1 MSWNSLIM
9 EKTRYTLNDLPQFS
23 KWPARLLG
31 LEPWERKKKNAQE
44 LIREYEHEKWGPLL
58 KRIEEAGRDVR
69 VREVDEWV
77 FEEVAESLCFLGD
90 RLHLL
95 SELAAHDWYLNLV
108 EQTLRRFL
116 PATALVELG
125 AGYGSVALSLK
136 QREAFLNLPLIAG
149 EYTPSGVALI
159 QKLAAAQGCDVV
171 AGHCDFT
178 QDNVTDLE
186 IPAAALI
193 FTSFATPCVPQI
205 PMSFVHSLASRRP
218 KVVIH
223 FEPCYEHCDRRTL
236 LGLMQQRYLEVNDY
250 NTNLSTLLHEAENQG
265 LVRIL
270 EEKPA
275 IGGSNPLLV
284 ASLIAWA
291 PSV

>member
-1 MSWNSLIM
+1 M
-9 EKTRYTLNDLPQFS
+9 EKNLYTLNNLPQFS

-58 KRIEEAGRDVR
+58 KRIEKAGRDVK
-69 VREVDEWV
+69 VQEVDRWV
-77 FEEVAESLCFLGD
+77 FEGVGESLCVLGD
-90 RLHLL
+90 GLHLL
-95 SELAAHDWYLNLV
+95 SALAAHVRYLDLV
-108 EQTLRRFL
+108 EQALKRFL

-136 QREAFLNLPLIAG
+136 QREAFRNLPLIAG

-178 QDNVTDLE
+178 QANVTDLE
-186 IPAAALI
+186 IPAGALI
-193 FTSFATPCVPQI
+193 FTSFATPCVPHI
-205 PMSFVHSLASRRP
+205 PMSFVHALASRRP
-218 KVVIH
+218 TRVVH
-223 FEPCYEHCDRRTL
+223 FEPCYEHCDRQTL

-265 LVRIL
+265 SIRIL
-270 EEKPA
+270 EERPA
-275 IGGSNPLLV
+275 IVGSNPLLV
-284 ASLIAWA
+284 ASLIAWV